1 METQKQ
7 KVIMPKSNKITV
19 TVAFDSESARYAEE
33 HCLASAFKQ
42 RKEKGWDVRKFK
54 FLKKD

>member
-1 METQKQ
+1 
-7 KVIMPKSNKITV
+7 MPKSNKITV